1 MDSRRRK
8 VLLND
13 ATDLVS
19 AEFVYIYPPGIP
31 IIAPGEVLKKELIE
45 LIAAYKDMKL
55 PVQGLEDE
63 TIEHIYV
70 MDELAE

>member
-1 MDSRRRK
+1 MMQRILYQRNLFTFIHR
-8 VLLND
+8 
-13 ATDLVS
+13 
-19 AEFVYIYPPGIP
+19 YPNHC
-31 IIAPGEVLKKELIE
+31 AREVLKKELIE

-63 TIEHIYV
+63 KIEHIYV